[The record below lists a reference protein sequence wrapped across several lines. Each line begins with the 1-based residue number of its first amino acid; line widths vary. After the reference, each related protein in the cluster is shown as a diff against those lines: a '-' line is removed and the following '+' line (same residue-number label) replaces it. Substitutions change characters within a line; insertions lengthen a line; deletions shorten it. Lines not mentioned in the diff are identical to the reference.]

1 MSRHPRRSRHR
12 AALLLTAALLLA
24 ACGGQP
30 SAVEWRNVTV
40 PVPDG
45 WYVVEEAAT
54 HLSLSNTDLAPG
66 EVFGGPAPGDEAQGA
81 DEREIVGMFFTYE
94 PTTLPGDW
102 LQYVEDQGATL
113 ESNDQIWLDDDE
125 VPATRIVFSYESA
138 GIPTREMV
146 VVIPSRGIVVLN
158 QPIPAPG
165 DEDAPEV
172 FLRHVDTFVE
182 VLRSSSFGAPVLD

>member
-1 MSRHPRRSRHR
+1 MPHRRRRHPRS
-12 AALLLTAALLLA
+12 AFALLLATGLLLA

-40 PVPDG
+40 PVPEG
-45 WYVVEEAAT
+45 WFVVEEAAT
-54 HLSLSNTDLAPG
+54 HLSLANTDLSPE
-66 EVFGGPAPGDEAQGA
+66 EVFGGPAPDEDA
-81 DEREIVGMFFTYE
+81 ESREVVGMFFTYE

-182 VLRSSSFGAPVLD
+182 VLQSSSFGAPLLD

>member
-1 MSRHPRRSRHR
+1 MCTRCRPPRLIV
-12 AALLLTAALLLA
+12 LLVVAVVWLS

-40 PVPDG
+40 PVPEG
-45 WYVVEEAAT
+45 WFVVEQAAG
-54 HLSLSNTDLAPG
+54 HLSLSNVDLAP
-66 EVFGGPAPGDEAQGA
+66 EELFGAAPSSGDAEAS

-94 PTTLPGDW
+94 PDTLPADW
-102 LQYVEDQGATL
+102 LRYVDEQGATL

-165 DEDAPEV
+165 DRDAPEV

-182 VLRSSSFGAPVLD
+182 VLRASSFGVPLLD